1 MAKSIEEKVEEYY
14 KALLDSLGIRH
25 FGKTEEINSS
35 LTKALKEADSK
46 SGGSGVNFPD
56 IQLLLQNK
64 TRRDIPVMIEAKGL
78 KGKLEKLTPSGDIE
92 LISGGKNPN
101 SAVQQY
107 AVNGALHYGLAV
119 LDEGTYSEVI
129 IVGINGTT
137 LENGCVK
144 DPEAK
149 AYYVSKKNDRV
160 PKELIDFDFVQMKQ
174 ANIDAFFSELDKLS
188 LTEVEK
194 EKLKRDKEELLEQSI
209 KGIHQKIYDDAS
221 IKNLLGT
228 NEKLY
233 LFCGLIMAGLTTEGV
248 KPLDVADL
256 FSNDDPDDNDGSII
270 LRRTMAF
277 LRKKNC
283 PSGKVDMV
291 LNYLRPVFE
300 KRDLWKP
307 VNGESAIKSI
317 YKQVKEDILP
327 LLESNIHL
335 DFTGKILNSLN
346 DWVSIENDKLNDV
359 VLTPRFVTTL
369 MARITRTDMDSF
381 VWDTCMGSSGFLVSA
396 MEIMI
401 DDAKKRIKDTQA
413 LDSKIE
419 NIKHNQLL
427 GIEILGNIYILA
439 VLNMILM
446 GDGSSQIICGDS
458 HKEGPKFIESH
469 KDTFPANVFLL
480 NPPYSAPGKG
490 LIFVD
495 EALSR
500 METGYG
506 AVLIQENAGSGQGDV
521 YAKRIL
527 KKNTL
532 IASIH
537 MPGDLFNGKSSVQT
551 AIYLFQIN
559 RPHEADDVVTFID
572 FSEDGYTRQNRKKS
586 TQKVNLRN
594 TDHALERYDEVAAI
608 CLGKKPKTNY
618 YTEANGKVIKDVIT
632 LNGNDWAFQSHRKI
646 DTTPTEADFK
656 KTVADYLAWKV
667 STILRGEGMADE

>member
-1 MAKSIEEKVEEYY
+1 MASIEEKVEEHF
-14 KALLDSLGIRH
+14 KALLDNLEVRH

-35 LTKALKEADSK
+35 ITKALKEADSK
-46 SGGSGVNFPD
+46 SGGSGSNFPD

-64 TRRDIPVMIEAKGL
+64 TRRDIPVMIEAKGT

-92 LISGGKNPN
+92 LVSGGKNSN
-101 SAVQQY
+101 RAIQQF
-107 AVNGALHYGLAV
+107 AVNGALHYGLAI
-119 LDEGTYSEVI
+119 LDEGTYNEVI

-137 LENGCVK
+137 LEEGRVK
-144 DPEAK
+144 DPEVK

-160 PKELIDFDFVQMKQ
+160 PKALVDFDFVQMKKS
-174 ANIDAFFSELDKLS
+174 NIDAFFAELDKLS
-188 LTEVEK
+188 LTDAEK

-209 KGIHQKIYDDAS
+209 KGIHQRIYDDAS
-221 IKNLLGT
+221 IKTLLGT

-248 KPLDVADL
+248 KPLEVVD
-256 FSNDDPDDNDGSII
+256 FYSNDDHDDNDGSIV
-270 LRRTMAF
+270 LRRTKAF

-283 PSGKVDMV
+283 SNDKVGMV
-291 LNYLRPVFE
+291 LNYLNPVFE

-307 VNGESAIKSI
+307 VNGESVIKSI

-346 DWVSIENDKLNDV
+346 DWVAIENDKLNDV

-369 MARITRTDMDSF
+369 MARIARTDMDSF

-401 DDAKKRIKDTQA
+401 DDAKKRIKDTQS
-413 LDSKIE
+413 LDDKIE
-419 NIKHNQLL
+419 QIKHNQLL

-458 HKEGPKFIESH
+458 HQEGPKFIKNH

-490 LIFVD
+490 LIFVE

-500 METGYG
+500 MQSGYG

-527 KKNTL
+527 EKNTL
-532 IASIH
+532 IASVH
-537 MPGDLFNGKSSVQT
+537 MPDDLFSGKSSVQT
-551 AIYLFQIN
+551 AIYLFQVN
-559 RPHEADDVVTFID
+559 RPHEVDDVVTFID

-608 CLGKKPKTNY
+608 CLGKKPKTDY
-618 YTEANGKVIKDVIT
+618 YTEANGLVIRDTVKLD
-632 LNGNDWAFQSHRKI
+632 GNDWTFNQHKKI
-646 DTTPTEADFK
+646 DTTPTEEDFK
-656 KTVADYLAWKV
+656 KTVADYLSWKV
-667 STILRGEGMADE
+667 GMILKDEEIANV